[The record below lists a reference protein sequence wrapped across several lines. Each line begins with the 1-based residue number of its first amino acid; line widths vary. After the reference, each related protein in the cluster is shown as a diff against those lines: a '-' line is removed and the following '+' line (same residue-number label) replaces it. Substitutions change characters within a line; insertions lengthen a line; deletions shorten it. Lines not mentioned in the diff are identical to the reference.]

1 LLNAVVH
8 RDYKNTSD
16 IVIKIF
22 DDRIRI
28 SNPGRLYGNLT
39 IDDLQR
45 DDYVSSLRNRVL
57 AEAFFLTGDI
67 ERYGTGFIR
76 IREHLKSYPELEL
89 MLSEMGDFF
98 QVELRH
104 APPITPPPQSPPQS
118 MNLTGRGSRI
128 WNSGCCDC
136 LRMIPG

>member
-1 LLNAVVH
+1 MIKAELLLNAVVH

-28 SNPGRLYGNLT
+28 SNPGRLYGNLK
-39 IDDLQR
+39 IDDLKR

-67 ERYGTGFIR
+67 ECYGTGFI
-76 IREHLKSYPELEL
+76 
-89 MLSEMGDFF
+89 
-98 QVELRH
+98 Q
-104 APPITPPPQSPPQS
+104 
-118 MNLTGRGSRI
+118 
-128 WNSGCCDC
+128 
-136 LRMIPG
+136 